1 MLVSQK
7 HDETDNLTVQITHQ
21 SLRYCV
27 RLRDDD
33 SGEFLPYARV
43 YAELADAIKYANHIL
58 RRGEWFFPT

>member
-1 MLVSQK
+1 MLVSTK
-7 HDETDNLTVQITHQ
+7 HDDIDNLTVHVTRQ

-43 YAELADAIKYANHIL
+43 YSQLSDAITYADDIL
-58 RRGEWFFPT
+58 RRGVWKSPA